1 MVICMCSIKLYEVG
15 KSQLPD
21 QLARIKHILP
31 DMDTAAHVSQ
41 AFTMIEQML
50 ADNCALG

>member
-1 MVICMCSIKLYEVG
+1 MVIYMCSIKLYEVG

-31 DMDTAAHVSQ
+31 DMNTAHLSQ

-50 ADNCALG
+50 ADD